1 MGATLYLVSMH
12 LSWNLKSNSCQLTE
26 LRSVF
31 LVFAS
36 FHGEVCPVSS
46 VQCSV
51 PEAAPSHH
59 LATTRALRED
69 RALWLSHFKI
79 KSSSQTN
86 PRPSEG
92 VVNKTVESYSFYTY
106 ICNMS
111 IIKSEGNF
119 SILRVFYELLPVWW
133 ASFHTWP
140 ALYKQNPWLWL
151 VVGSRTPQGRHPKS
165 DLFSRIS
172 YKYWV
177 GFRFFLRWHYKWKR
191 EKNIPYAFVFF
202 LQKD

>member
-1 MGATLYLVSMH
+1 MFAKICLFNNQLLPWPCYCNNLRYFYLLTTLFLILNNKDMGNTLYFVSMH

-36 FHGEVCPVSS
+36 FHGEVCPV
-46 VQCSV
+46 CSV

-92 VVNKTVESYSFYTY
+92 VVNKTVESYSFYTCTY
-106 ICNMS
+106 VMCQLSSRRETFLYGFSMS
-111 IIKSEGNF
+111 YFLFDEPPFI
-119 SILRVFYELLPVWW
+119 P
-133 ASFHTWP
+133 
-140 ALYKQNPWLWL
+140 
-151 VVGSRTPQGRHPKS
+151 
-165 DLFSRIS
+165 DLHCTSRILGS
-172 YKYWV
+172 
-177 GFRFFLRWHYKWKR
+177 GS
-191 EKNIPYAFVFF
+191 
-202 LQKD
+202 